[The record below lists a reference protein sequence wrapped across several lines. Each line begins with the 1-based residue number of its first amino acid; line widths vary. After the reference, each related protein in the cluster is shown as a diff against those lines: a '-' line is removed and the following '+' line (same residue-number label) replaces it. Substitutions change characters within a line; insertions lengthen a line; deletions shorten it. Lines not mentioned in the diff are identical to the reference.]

1 VSHVPTRPSGSG
13 TLIGNLWR
21 RGAAVPL
28 GLLAVGALVLS
39 VGGSATAAPQAPQP
53 TVAQAQARLTQ
64 LNNQAQQLDQA
75 YDAAQQALT
84 SASQQLA
91 AINTEVARDKA
102 KLKVIGVQV
111 ARIATQEYED
121 GVIMQSPEALL
132 TSTKPQQILDQAS
145 MLTELSTFNSQAVNQ
160 YVLAAKQLSGA
171 QDSAQ
176 RAEDGK
182 LAIAKQLQGEK
193 NKNGQLIAQQ
203 KALIAQLTP
212 QEVAAAGGPG
222 TGTVVHGSIPTATN
236 AQAQEAIDFAFAQI
250 GCPYV
255 FGGTGPCADGFDC
268 SGLTME
274 AWAHAG
280 VSIPRTS
287 YEQAGLPAV
296 STSDMQPGDLVL
308 FFGDGHVAIYVGGGM
323 VIHAPQAGENVQEI
337 AISSM
342 GSPIDG
348 VVRP

>member
-1 VSHVPTRPSGSG
+1 VSHVPTRPSGSA
-13 TLIGNLWR
+13 TLIGTLWR

-28 GLLAVGALVLS
+28 GLIAVAGLVLS
-39 VGGSATAAPQAPQP
+39 VGGSATAAPQP
-53 TVAQAQARLTQ
+53 TLSQAQARLAQ
-64 LNNQAQQLDQA
+64 LNQKAQQLDQQ
-75 YDAAQQALT
+75 YDAAQQALA

-91 AINTEVARDKA
+91 SINTEVARDKA

-111 ARIATQEYED
+111 ARIATQDYED
-121 GVIMQSPEALL
+121 GLLMQSPEELL
-132 TSTKPQQILDQAS
+132 TSNDPQQILNQAS
-145 MLTELSTFNSQAVNQ
+145 ILTELSSFNSQEVSQ

-171 QDSAQ
+171 QQSAQ
-176 RAEDGK
+176 RVQNGK
-182 LAIAKQLQGEK
+182 LAIAKELQGQR
-193 NKNGQLIAQQ
+193 NQNNQLIAQQ
-203 KALIAQLTP
+203 KALVSQLTP
-212 QEVAAAGGPG
+212 QQVAAVGGPG
-222 TGTVVHGSIPTATN
+222 SGTAVHGPIPTATN
-236 AQAQEAIDFAFAQI
+236 AQAQAAVDFAFQQI

-287 YEQAGLPAV
+287 YDQAGLPAV
-296 STSDMQPGDLVL
+296 STSDMQPGDLIL
-308 FFGDGHVAIYVGGGM
+308 FFGDGHVAIYVGNGM

-337 AISSM
+337 SISSM
-342 GSPIDG
+342 GSAIDG